1 MIKKP
6 RSINKVDTVP
16 LPSNEAICS
25 VVTHVAKQGSELY
38 RDFAWRKT
46 SDPYEVLVSEVM
58 LQQTQTVRVVRFFER
73 WIERFP
79 TCDALA
85 SASVADVLSEWQGLG
100 YNRRALMLKRACEQ
114 ISETLG
120 GVLPDTLESL
130 VALPGIGPATAAGV
144 MAFAHNVHAPY
155 LETNVRTVFLHE
167 LWPEEEKVSDKHVF
181 DAVERAAAIASEL
194 GIDART
200 WNYALLD
207 YGVWLKK
214 EYPNPSR
221 RSKHHTVQSAY
232 EGSRRQKRASLLREI
247 LGDPGHKL
255 DVYAQVCKLEPG
267 VALDVLE
274 DLVVEGFLVCE
285 NDTYTVA

>member
-6 RSINKVDTVP
+6 RSTNKADTVP
-16 LPSNEAICS
+16 LPSDEAIAA
-25 VVTHVAKQGSELY
+25 VVEHVAKRGAELY
-38 RDFAWRKT
+38 RDFSWRQT
-46 SDPYEVLVSEVM
+46 SDPYAVLVSEVM

-114 ISETLG
+114 ISESFG

-155 LETNVRTVFLHE
+155 LETNVRAVFLHE
-167 LWPEEEKVSDKHVF
+167 LWPEEDKVSDKYVF
-181 DAVERAAAIASEL
+181 DVVKRAAEIADEL
-194 GIDART
+194 GTDART

-247 LGDPGHKL
+247 LGDPGQKL

-267 VALDVLE
+267 VAQDVLE
-274 DLVVEGFLVCE
+274 DLVAEGFLVCE